1 MILLKHVNNDS
12 RERRHMNS
20 TRDIREQRARNTM
33 KLNSRHIYIKQIL
46 GQHIWVTVNYV
57 DMDL

>member
-1 MILLKHVNNDS
+1 MILLKRVNNDS
-12 RERRHMNS
+12 RERRHMNN
-20 TRDIREQRARNTM
+20 TREIREQRARNTM

-46 GQHIWVTVNYV
+46 GQHIWVNYV